1 MKEDI
6 TMSTI
11 LRRTGKLSFSLLFI
25 LSLSIAAVVV
35 TQAQPA
41 SGGQATQP
49 KKKKLPPG
57 SKGFAQFAGRDAS
70 DKLITGGGTRNVPDP
85 NKPEA
90 DKAYDE
96 AIQRGTEQYESGEYK
111 EAVESFKKAIAVK
124 PDQFVAYY
132 SLGVS
137 YEALNMFKDAME
149 AYKRAITLK
158 PDTENQGREILAY
171 YNLGNIH
178 AAAGQHK
185 EAVEVYQQVI
195 QRHPNLWMVNYNMG
209 LSQAALGQ
217 QKEAIGAFNTA
228 INLRANEEEPRRDL
242 ELIHYNMGLA
252 YSNDEQYE
260 KATDAFKQALKIKP
274 DYAEARY
281 NLGLV
286 YYMLDNQSALI
297 EQHKI
302 LQTAK
307 PEMASELAKLIGK

>member
-1 MKEDI
+1 MR
-6 TMSTI
+6 TI

-25 LSLSIAAVVV
+25 LSLSVAGMVCV
-35 TQAQPA
+35 AQPA
-41 SGGQATQP
+41 AGGQAAQT

-70 DKLITGGGTRNVPDP
+70 DKLITGGGTRGGEMTEPGTP
-85 NKPEA
+85 PPSEA
-90 DKAYDE
+90 DKAYAE
-96 AIQRGTEQYESGEYK
+96 AIQSGTEHYENGEYK
-111 EAVESFKKAIAVK
+111 EAVESFKKAIAAK
-124 PDQFVAYY
+124 PEQFVAYY

-158 PDTENQGREILAY
+158 PAAEHQGREVLAY
-171 YNLGNIH
+171 FNLGNIH

-185 EAVEVYQQVI
+185 EAVEVYRQVL
-195 QRHPNLWMVNYNMG
+195 QRHPNLWMVHYNMG

-217 QKEAIGAFNTA
+217 QKDA
-228 INLRANEEEPRRDL
+228 INSFTKALDLKPDRDA

-252 YSNDEQYE
+252 YGNDEQYE
-260 KATDAFKQALKIKP
+260 KAAAAFKQALTIKSG
-274 DYAEARY
+274 YAEARY